1 MNKLFIFYFLI
12 FNLCFSFLVTPKNCY
27 ATAPADSSESTYKKF
42 KTHIHT
48 LDYISRKT
56 NNSKYFLNMAV
67 QYCDSLMMIGK
78 DSAWA
83 QAFKE
88 KIELTLITC
97 ENNMNHRVQ
106 LFPYFTG
113 FPSFM
118 GFADDAIEYAYDNS
132 LEELFKT
139 TFKQI
144 HNGPLSNANICSII
158 TRGNCDDEMF
168 EIVRQTIMG
177 NTSHYVITLEE
188 LNKIIGIEKTSLLTD
203 GNKDTAVLNKIC
215 SSLNLDKLGVFYVTN
230 MDNIDEKIW
239 LVHSEFSTY
248 CPEEGQ
254 TEAVFSR
261 GFSQDKRG
269 VLGINVL
276 LLLLES
282 ILFIALIAVFDEKVI
297 KFIRTRKL
305 FSLKEMFFQFIKKV
319 KFVSICFATPTLLSF
334 VMIYSLSF
342 LTPDPTDHYMESGSI
357 LWVIALT
364 LCMSIIP
371 TFINLF
377 LINRLQID
385 GFHNIRGYRTFA
397 NASLYATYL
406 PLFVFYITQFEH
418 YPRTAHFLLVVLTF
432 VIGDLIARSYFQFT
446 SKSKHSNLKT
456 QALAGLILGVLAL
469 IFFNTYALTEIS
481 PTLFISSLIFIAPLS
496 LIHYGIGKY
505 MDRINEKKLESSKEA
520 TLLSEFNFIKDVI
533 DPSKD
538 IYERIDNN
546 LSKDKLNLMLISA
559 PMGIGKTRSLEKAME
574 DFEDNNWNWCY
585 GDCDEIQDENAI
597 SFEPFTEA
605 FADLL
610 KGGGLTDRAQDMEEK
625 MRKGTKMV
633 ADISGAGAEII
644 NEFKRDE
651 NRSMED
657 MCVEIIDKIAASKKK
672 TVFVMEDLH
681 WIDPHSYDF
690 LKKFI
695 ETISRNEFVRGN
707 LCIILTLRDDTLN
720 NYRGV
725 DYETLMGELKDLDEQ
740 LETKI
745 EFVPLEKDF
754 KVKDF
759 INHLSNQNDQ
769 FKIQEDSLADI
780 NYKFNSALLDKN
792 DQLTI
797 TPLYILK
804 VIEQWIQN
812 KTLKYTPDGYVLIS
826 SIDSLELPN
835 TDEIDA
841 FYHSKLNEFDKK
853 WIRILESA
861 ANIGN
866 KFNAEILAK
875 VWGYELLEIL
885 DFLETAEEKG
895 LIEDLSNEDNI
906 YKFNDKRIISAIKSY
921 FPSSQET
928 GVKQIIIEYN
938 KRYLELQKSIIE
950 DPSEHSIEEV
960 LAVVR
965 RLTLMM
971 SNPQYNQKAKR
982 LIFEIIVRLIADEEF
997 DNIAAFTSFLKNRK
1011 LTELAELISLIN
1023 KIADRDTS
1031 FKDVTQI
1038 GNELLSKSYS
1048 KDSVE
1053 QELRIY
1059 GLMFKQK
1066 RFSSEYD
1073 KNEDIFIQEHE
1084 LEIIKEK
1091 INNTYK
1097 GETLISMGFLYLNCI
1112 ELKFEEKLVFLDE
1125 LNEKLKSSAD
1135 HQSFNIYIE
1144 HLKLSLLLNDT
1155 FDNNQIDESSDLL
1168 LHKAIATNDLRL
1180 IKICLK
1186 LRINIITT
1194 YLKEKGKAVSI
1205 YNDYIHKLR
1214 PNNTINIHWV
1224 SFVVYFYY
1232 QWSGAIYCKENPKD
1246 AKKDLKRCEDFI
1258 YKRHNKNDWS
1268 ELIEDWFNAKKSLLT
1283 ETGQYNELKQLC
1295 DIHMELLIAN
1305 NLKNSSHYA
1314 QACYEYAEYYK
1325 QVEDYDKLI
1334 EYRLLQIKTLE
1345 NIYTNKPK
1353 PWALKLAYSNTSVY
1367 YRVYLKDFDN
1377 ALNYALKAL
1386 EVVKNSKGIPDHS
1399 IASTYN
1405 TVVKAYTELENFDTA
1420 IEYALKYLELI
1431 KNTKNVTDIKLAA
1444 AYNQTAKKYQ
1454 LVKKYQKAL
1463 EHFDQAI
1470 TFWKETNDDQDLKR
1484 ARAAINIGLCEVQIL
1499 LKSKRPEKAKAK
1511 KIVTTLKK
1519 GIKEI
1524 KAPKLE
1530 TLLTEKTK
1538 ELIKEAE
1545 LILSSLEKKLD

>member
-1 MNKLFIFYFLI
+1 
-12 FNLCFSFLVTPKNCY
+12 
-27 ATAPADSSESTYKKF
+27 
-42 KTHIHT
+42 
-48 LDYISRKT
+48 
-56 NNSKYFLNMAV
+56 
-67 QYCDSLMMIGK
+67 
-78 DSAWA
+78 
-83 QAFKE
+83 
-88 KIELTLITC
+88 
-97 ENNMNHRVQ
+97 
-106 LFPYFTG
+106 
-113 FPSFM
+113 
-118 GFADDAIEYAYDNS
+118 
-132 LEELFKT
+132 
-139 TFKQI
+139 
-144 HNGPLSNANICSII
+144 
-158 TRGNCDDEMF
+158 
-168 EIVRQTIMG
+168 
-177 NTSHYVITLEE
+177 
-188 LNKIIGIEKTSLLTD
+188 
-203 GNKDTAVLNKIC
+203 
-215 SSLNLDKLGVFYVTN
+215 
-230 MDNIDEKIW
+230 
-239 LVHSEFSTY
+239 
-248 CPEEGQ
+248 
-254 TEAVFSR
+254 
-261 GFSQDKRG
+261 
-269 VLGINVL
+269 
-276 LLLLES
+276 
-282 ILFIALIAVFDEKVI
+282 
-297 KFIRTRKL
+297 
-305 FSLKEMFFQFIKKV
+305 
-319 KFVSICFATPTLLSF
+319 
-334 VMIYSLSF
+334 
-342 LTPDPTDHYMESGSI
+342 
-357 LWVIALT
+357 
-364 LCMSIIP
+364 
-371 TFINLF
+371 
-377 LINRLQID
+377 
-385 GFHNIRGYRTFA
+385 
-397 NASLYATYL
+397 
-406 PLFVFYITQFEH
+406 
-418 YPRTAHFLLVVLTF
+418 
-432 VIGDLIARSYFQFT
+432 
-446 SKSKHSNLKT
+446 
-456 QALAGLILGVLAL
+456 
-469 IFFNTYALTEIS
+469 
-481 PTLFISSLIFIAPLS
+481 
-496 LIHYGIGKY
+496 
-505 MDRINEKKLESSKEA
+505 
-520 TLLSEFNFIKDVI
+520 
-533 DPSKD
+533 
-538 IYERIDNN
+538 
-546 LSKDKLNLMLISA
+546 
-559 PMGIGKTRSLEKAME
+559 
-574 DFEDNNWNWCY
+574 
-585 GDCDEIQDENAI
+585 
-597 SFEPFTEA
+597 
-605 FADLL
+605 
-610 KGGGLTDRAQDMEEK
+610 
-625 MRKGTKMV
+625 
-633 ADISGAGAEII
+633 
-644 NEFKRDE
+644 
-651 NRSMED
+651 